1 MLLKSILYLTAI
13 VVGYRAFRIATNY
26 FAARKLGLPIII
38 VPATWQDT
46 VWVLAAP
53 LFRFLYNAPFCSWYK
68 YSYLGCNMHIRYDP
82 HAELG
87 SQAYVV
93 VSPGR
98 NEIVV
103 ADGAAVAELGGK
115 YKKWDKPLDL
125 YSLFAIFGPNVLS
138 MNGEDWLRHRRI
150 VNHGLARNDLVKVGA
165 AKQVDEWLA
174 TIKDGRQ
181 KTLKELA
188 KDMDMISS
196 NVLNYAGFGQD
207 NTFGKDSKLKQVPEG
222 HTLSFAEAMDFMSAE
237 FLFAWIFMK
246 VKLPKWAEFPK
257 FKQLGIA
264 SAELRR
270 YFSEIVGRRD
280 GEVVRNLVEANEKEK
295 AAGGAYLTTDELFGN
310 MYLVQLA
317 GLETTSSAMLFS
329 LAMLAAHPEVQE
341 WAKGSDERCVAVMH
355 ETLRF
360 IGSVPVLT
368 RYSTKPETIT
378 IAGRELSVPPNT
390 YVTGSPQAY
399 HHDPAVWGPDVGTW
413 KPQRWIEVIDGQERM
428 KKQPEI
434 MAWSAGVRVCPG
446 VKFSQIEFATVVRT
460 VLEHYEIQGSKN
472 ILKTVDEFDFMV
484 SPKLRKPANA
494 SVTFVRRT

>member
-1 MLLKSILYLTAI
+1 MFLKVILYLVAI
-13 VVGYRAFRIATNY
+13 ATGYRVFRTATNY
-26 FAARKLGLPIII
+26 ISARKLGLPIII

-46 VWVLAAP
+46 AWVLAAP
-53 LFRFLYNAPFCSWYK
+53 LFRFLYDAPFCSWYK
-68 YSYLGCNMHIRYDP
+68 YSYLGCNMHIRYDT

-98 NEIVV
+98 TEIVV

-165 AKQVDEWLA
+165 AKQACEWLE
-174 TIKDGRQ
+174 TINDGGQ

-188 KDMDMISS
+188 KDMDMISA

-207 NTFGKDSKLKQVPEG
+207 NTFGKDNKLKQVPEG
-222 HTLSFAEAMDFMSAE
+222 HTLSFSEAMDFMSAE

-270 YFSEIVGRRD
+270 YFSEVVQRRD
-280 GEVVRNLVEANEKEK
+280 GEVVRHLVEANEKEK
-295 AAGGAYLTTDELFGN
+295 AAGGAYLSTEELFGN

-329 LAMLAAHPEVQE
+329 FATLAAHPDVQE
-341 WAKGSDERCVAVMH
+341 WARGSDERCIAVMH

-360 IGSVPVLT
+360 YGSVPVLT
-368 RYSTKPETIT
+368 RYSTKSETIT
-378 IAGRELSVPPNT
+378 IAGKELTVPPYT

-399 HHDPAVWGPDVGTW
+399 HHDPAIWGPDVGTW
-413 KPQRWIEVIDGQERM
+413 KPRRWIEVVDGQERI

-434 MAWSAGVRVCPG
+434 MAWSAGVRICPG
-446 VKFSQIEFATVVRT
+446 VKFSQIEFATVVRS
-460 VLEHYEIQGSKN
+460 VLEQYEIRGN
-472 ILKTVDEFDFMV
+472 EGILETVGEFDFMV
-484 SPKLRKPANA
+484 SPKVRKPANA
-494 SVTFVRRT
+494 SVTFVKRT